1 MYIFIYSDI
10 NLMLFQNQ
18 LDQKKRQNTAGLLE
32 LTSILLCFSSKYLSS
47 TDLFAVISTNFP
59 VF

>member
-32 LTSILLCFSSKYLSS
+32 LTSILLYFSSKYLSS